1 MQRVTP
7 KGGTSHCRLRNCGSK
22 PPNFTSSTQ
31 AISTLFFSHHTQLV
45 MARSPNSRHHDSRRD
60 RGGSR
65 RDRDRDDSIDMY
77 YDDEPRGRAKRPT
90 ASRRSTY
97 NDGDGSAEYYDDE
110 DRYYPPRSSDH
121 RSKKQGRGGGGR
133 RHHSEPRSP
142 STRGSSHDERR
153 DRDRSVDDK
162 KKRNQMIKAGL
173 SAAAVEAFRQKNRP
187 GDWVGQKGVRVA
199 TAAISAAVI
208 NAGVDKNPN
217 HGAMGNILKSTI
229 GGLVFDK
236 IANGAG
242 KR

>member
-1 MQRVTP
+1 
-7 KGGTSHCRLRNCGSK
+7 
-22 PPNFTSSTQ
+22 
-31 AISTLFFSHHTQLV
+31 
-45 MARSPNSRHHDSRRD
+45 MAGANSRHQPSRRD

-65 RDRDRDDSIDMY
+65 RDRDRDDRDSDDLMPPP
-77 YDDEPRGRAKRPT
+77 YDDEPRGRNKRP
-90 ASRRSTY
+90 APSRRSTY

-121 RSKKQGRGGGGR
+121 RSRKQDRGGR
-133 RHHSEPRSP
+133 RPHSEPRSQ
-142 STRGSSHDERR
+142 STTRGSHDERR
-153 DRDRSVDDK
+153 ERDRSVDNK

-187 GDWVGQKGVRVA
+187 GDWVGAKGVRVA

-217 HGAMGNILKSTI
+217 HGAMGNILKSTV

-236 IANGAG
+236 IANGG

>member
-1 MQRVTP
+1 
-7 KGGTSHCRLRNCGSK
+7 
-22 PPNFTSSTQ
+22 
-31 AISTLFFSHHTQLV
+31 
-45 MARSPNSRHHDSRRD
+45 MAGPTNSRHQSSRRD

-65 RDRDRDDSIDMY
+65 RDRDRDDRDSDSLMS
-77 YDDEPRGRAKRPT
+77 YDDEPRSRNKRP
-90 ASRRSTY
+90 AAPSRRSTY

-110 DRYYPPRSSDH
+110 DRYPPRSSDH
-121 RSKKQGRGGGGR
+121 RSKKQGRGGGR
-133 RHHSEPRSP
+133 RPHSEPRSR
-142 STRGSSHDERR
+142 STTRGGVHDEHRE
-153 DRDRSVDDK
+153 RDRSVDNK

-173 SAAAVEAFRQKNRP
+173 SAAAVEAFRQRSRP
-187 GDWVGQKGVRVA
+187 GDWVGEKGVRVA

-236 IANGAG
+236 IANGG